1 MELSSSRLRLLAHR
15 AFTLPEVVATLGLAA
30 ALVALGLG
38 TGRRA
43 VEYAQV
49 GRARAELVVLLT
61 AHEVEQARLVVG
73 EAREGS
79 SSRMSGHQPRSEM
92 LDPWGNP
99 YYLLPAGGGGTHLR
113 MVSAGPDGDLATE
126 FDNVHPD

>member
-1 MELSSSRLRLLAHR
+1 MDLSASWFRLLDR
-15 AFTLPEVVATLGLAA
+15 RGFTLPEVVATLGLAA

-38 TGRRA
+38 AGRRA

-49 GRARAELVVLLT
+49 ARARAELAVLLT
-61 AHEVEQARLVVG
+61 SHEVERVRLVTG
-73 EAREGS
+73 QTREGS
-79 SSRMSGHQPRSEM
+79 SPRMSGPLPRFAT

-99 YYLLPAGGGGTHLR
+99 YHVLPADGAGTRLR
-113 MVSAGPDGDLATE
+113 VVSAGPDGDLATE